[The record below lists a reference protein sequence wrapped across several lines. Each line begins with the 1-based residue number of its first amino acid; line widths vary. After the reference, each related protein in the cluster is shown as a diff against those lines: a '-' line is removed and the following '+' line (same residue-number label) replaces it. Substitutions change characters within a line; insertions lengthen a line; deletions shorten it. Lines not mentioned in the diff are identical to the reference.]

1 MLLGESKSPKD
12 LCIVNSC
19 LCQSTTHRAYAEI

>member
-1 MLLGESKSPKD
+1 MLLGDGQSPKD

-19 LCQSTTHRAYAEI
+19 LCQSTTQRANAEI